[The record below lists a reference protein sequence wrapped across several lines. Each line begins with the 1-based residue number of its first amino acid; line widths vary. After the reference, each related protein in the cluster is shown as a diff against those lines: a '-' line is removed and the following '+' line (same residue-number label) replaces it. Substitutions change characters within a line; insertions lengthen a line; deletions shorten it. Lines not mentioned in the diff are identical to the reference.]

1 MPARGQSPGA
11 KGVTAVERET
21 GPRFRPPTYRSLVFI
36 GVLILLAVLLY
47 AAGGPLTP
55 YLVGLILVFVL
66 SPVVDWLERRG
77 LGRGFATMLVIVV
90 GLLLTGLFVWSV
102 LGTVVE
108 QAQSLVA
115 SWPEFSADLQ
125 EWLLASGLPDGVV
138 DAAVTFLDQLPET
151 MAEIA
156 PDLARTLI
164 LALGSGI
171 VALISLAALPF
182 FIYYALSDRPNLVS
196 GAYRLIPQEFVE
208 AARDIAQILNN
219 VFGAWAR
226 GQLLLSTSVGVPVFV
241 GFLILGVVV
250 DPFYADFA
258 LLFGTIAFFT
268 EFIPIVGAYLAMIP
282 ATIITLA
289 AVGPVG
295 ALLTLALFVTIQFFE
310 GSVLIPRIYSS
321 ALALPAAVILLAL
334 VVGVSLGGFFGVLIA
349 LPATAAIR
357 AIVDYLYRRAA
368 YEPLTAP
375 PGAGSLTPVP
385 AAAGTAHPSARQ
397 EEPAS

>member
-1 MPARGQSPGA
+1 M
-11 KGVTAVERET
+11 TAVDRET

-36 GVLILLAVLLY
+36 AVLLLLAVLLY

-55 YLVGLILVFVL
+55 YLIGLILVFVL
-66 SPVVDWLERRG
+66 NPVVDWLERRG
-77 LGRGFATMLVIVV
+77 MGRGFATMLVIVV
-90 GLLLTGLFVWSV
+90 GLLLAGLFVWTV

-108 QAQSLVA
+108 QARSLVD
-115 SWPEFSADLQ
+115 SWPAFSADLE
-125 EWLLASGLPDGVV
+125 EWLLSSGLPDGVIQ
-138 DAAVTFLDQLPET
+138 ASVTFLDELPET
-151 MAEIA
+151 MSEIA
-156 PDLARTLI
+156 PELARTLI

-171 VALISLAALPF
+171 VAIISLAALPF
-182 FIYYALSDRPNLVS
+182 FVYYALSDRPNLVS
-196 GAYRLIPQEFVE
+196 GAYRLIPEEFVE

-241 GFLILGVVV
+241 GFLILGVLV

-295 ALLTLALFVTIQFFE
+295 ALLTLGLFVMIQFFE

-321 ALALPAAVILLAL
+321 ALALPAAVVLLAL

-357 AIVDYLYRRAA
+357 AITDYLYRRAA
-368 YEPLTAP
+368 YEPLSAP
-375 PGAGSLTPVP
+375 PGDGSLTPVP
-385 AAAGTAHPSARQ
+385 AANDPASPPGFMN
-397 EEPAS
+397 EPAS

>member
-1 MPARGQSPGA
+1 MTAARP
-11 KGVTAVERET
+11 ET
-21 GPRFRPPTYRSLVFI
+21 GPRFKPPTYRSLVFI
-36 GVLILLAVLLY
+36 AVLVLLAVLLY

-55 YLVGLILVFVL
+55 YLIGLILVFVL
-66 SPVVDWLERRG
+66 NPVVDWLERRG
-77 LGRGFATMLVIVV
+77 MGRGFATMLVIVV
-90 GLLLTGLFVWSV
+90 GLIAVALFVWTV

-108 QAQSLVA
+108 QARELVA
-115 SWPEFSADLQ
+115 SWPEFSEELQ
-125 EWLLASGLPDGVV
+125 AQLQSSGLPPDFVEV
-138 DAAVTFLDQLPET
+138 AVAFLDDLPEL
-151 MAEIA
+151 MSDIA

-164 LALGSGI
+164 VAVGSGI

-196 GAYRLIPQEFVE
+196 GAYRLVPQEFVE
-208 AARDIAQILNN
+208 AAQDIAQILNN

-226 GQLLLSTSVGVPVFV
+226 GQLLLSTSVGVPVFL
-241 GFLILGVVV
+241 GFLILGVLV

-289 AVGPVG
+289 AVGPLG

-310 GSVLIPRIYSS
+310 GSVLIPRIYSA

-368 YEPLTAP
+368 YEPLEAP
-375 PGAGSLTPVP
+375 PGYGAATPVP
-385 AAAGTAHPSARQ
+385 PDQEAPPMPVA